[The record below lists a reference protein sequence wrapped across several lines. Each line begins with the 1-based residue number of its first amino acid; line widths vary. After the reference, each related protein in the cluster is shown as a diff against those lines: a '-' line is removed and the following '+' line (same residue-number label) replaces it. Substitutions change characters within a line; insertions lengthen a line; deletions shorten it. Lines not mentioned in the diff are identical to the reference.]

1 MSDHID
7 PVDRA
12 LQSLGGRQ
20 WPNAAGNSEL
30 EQRLMQSYGTQS
42 TTSFFARH
50 RVLIPTVAILAMAV
64 AGFAAVGGVGMI
76 KSWFAT
82 VTVNGKVVHT
92 GEIVPDENGQA
103 TITLPESS
111 LPPGE
116 QKQVSVTLD
125 GNATE
130 GSGTT
135 TVTVTGSES
144 GVVVQ
149 TQSQPDPAAEN
160 KKE

>member
-1 MSDHID
+1 MSDRID

-12 LQSLGGRQ
+12 LQSLGGRH

-42 TTSFFARH
+42 TASFFARH
-50 RVLIPTVAILAMAV
+50 RVLIPTVAILAMAA
-64 AGFAAVGGVGMI
+64 AGFAAVGGVGLI

-92 GEIVPDENGQA
+92 GEIVPDENGRA
-103 TITLPESS
+103 TITLPEGS

-116 QKQVSVTLD
+116 EKQVSVTLQRD
-125 GNATE
+125 AAAEPGMV
-130 GSGTT
+130 
-135 TVTVTGSES
+135 TVTVTGSED
-144 GVVVQ
+144 GLVVQ
-149 TQSQPDPAAEN
+149 TESQPDPS
-160 KKE
+160 KEDTKE